1 MDRRVGGRGS
11 GRAARPAGL
20 AALVGAIALGLG
32 VATAP
37 LSLSVS
43 LVIGAVAAVLAL
55 LAPIWALYL
64 LVLSVPVQEL
74 WLLPGGLTV
83 TQAAL
88 LLAAAS
94 LALHLFA
101 FPERPLI
108 LGPLLVP
115 LAIFVWT
122 LGLSAVF
129 TPFSRAEGLRETAR
143 WSTVLLGYVLALR
156 ALGGD
161 GWVTPRGEQSFT
173 PALGRAVGGGPGPGP
188 HRGPSWRVCGLLV
201 CLLAAPAVT
210 GALGLVQFALG
221 LGPESFGI
229 GGGRVRA
236 YGTIGQPNS
245 FAGYMNQAWPL
256 AVGLALFALVGL
268 RQGAPRRPA
277 LLTLAFAGVAALL
290 TGGAL
295 IASFSRGGWIGAVA
309 GMLALVSAAFVALP
323 ADARALMRR
332 FLVAVAAVGLALLAL
347 GWGGLLPGAIEQR
360 AVSLVRNLRLFDVRG
375 VAVTPENFAV
385 VERMAHL
392 QAGWNMFRSR
402 PLLGVGPGNY
412 SIAYERTPA
421 PDAPPFSVRPWYQS
435 RGHAHNYYLHIAAE
449 AGVVGLAAYL
459 LLIGAVMAQAVRA
472 LRAARDWLWSGVA
485 VGGAGVVVAV
495 AAHNL
500 FENLHVLNMG
510 LHLGA
515 IWAVLHACEASL
527 PSDPP

>member
-1 MDRRVGGRGS
+1 MRWSAEVRGFGSRARR
-11 GRAARPAGL
+11 ARL
-20 AALVGAIALGLG
+20 AALVGALALGLG
-32 VATAP
+32 VATLP
-37 LSLSVS
+37 PSLAAL
-43 LVIGAVAAVLAL
+43 LVIGALAATLAL

-64 LVLSVPVQEL
+64 LVLSVPVQEV

-94 LALHLFA
+94 LALHLLA
-101 FPERPLI
+101 FPEQPLV
-108 LGPLLVP
+108 LGPLFAP
-115 LAIFVWT
+115 LAVFVWT

-129 TPFSRAEGLRETAR
+129 TPFSLAEGLRETAR
-143 WSTVLLGYVLALR
+143 WSTVLLVYMLALR
-156 ALGGD
+156 ALR
-161 GWVTPRGEQSFT
+161 VE
-173 PALGRAVGGGPGPGP
+173 RAKCP
-188 HRGPSWRVCGLLV
+188 HPVASWRVWGLLA

-268 RQGAPRRPA
+268 RQGAARRPA
-277 LLTLAFAGVAALL
+277 LLTLAFTSVAALL

-295 IASFSRGGWIGAVA
+295 MASFSRGGWIGAMA
-309 GMLALVSAAFVALP
+309 GLLALLGAAFALLP
-323 ADARALMRR
+323 ADLRR
-332 FLVAVAAVGLALLAL
+332 LVRRLLVAVVAVGVALLAL
-347 GWGGLLPGAIEQR
+347 GGGGLLPDAVEQR
-360 AVSLVRNLRLFDVRG
+360 AISLVRNLRLFDVRG

-412 SIAYERTPA
+412 TVAYERTPG
-421 PDAPPFSVRPWYQS
+421 PDAPPFSVRPWYGS

-449 AGVVGLAAYL
+449 AGLVGLAAYL

-472 LRAARDWLWSGVA
+472 VRAARGWLWSGVA
-485 VGGAGVVVAV
+485 AGGAGVVVAV

-510 LHLGA
+510 LQLGA

-527 PSDPP
+527 PSDPPCPR

>member
-1 MDRRVGGRGS
+1 MD
-11 GRAARPAGL
+11 GRAGTRGAGVGARRAWL
-20 AALVGAIALGLG
+20 VALVGAVALGLG
-32 VATAP
+32 VATLP
-37 LSLSVS
+37 LTLAAL
-43 LVIGAVAAVLAL
+43 LVVGAVAAALAL
-55 LAPIWALYL
+55 LDPVWALYL

-94 LALHLFA
+94 LGLHVLA
-101 FPERPLI
+101 FPEQPLV
-108 LGPLLVP
+108 LGALFAP
-115 LAIFVWT
+115 LAVFVWA

-143 WSTVLLGYVLALR
+143 WATVVLVYVLALR
-156 ALGGD
+156 ALGARR
-161 GWVTPRGEQSFT
+161 VEGE
-173 PALGRAVGGGPGPGP
+173 PGAS
-188 HRGPSWRVCGLLV
+188 SWRVQGLLV
-201 CLLAAPAVT
+201 CLLAAPAAT

-229 GGGRVRA
+229 GAGRVRA

-256 AVGLALFALVGL
+256 AAGLALFALVGL
-268 RQGAPRRPA
+268 SRGASPRLTR
-277 LLTLAFAGVAALL
+277 LTLALASVAALL

-309 GMLALVSAAFVALP
+309 GMLALLGAVFVLLP
-323 ADARALMRR
+323 GDVRALVRR
-332 FLVAVAAVGLALLAL
+332 LLIAVAGVGVVLLAL
-347 GWGGLLPGAIEQR
+347 GGGGLLPDAVEQR
-360 AVSLVRNLRLFDVRG
+360 AISLVRNLRLFDVRG

-402 PLLGVGPGNY
+402 PWLGVGPGNY
-412 SIAYERTPA
+412 SVAYERTPG
-421 PDAPPFSVRPWYQS
+421 PDAPTFSVRPWYGS

-449 AGVVGLAAYL
+449 AGVVGLTAYL
-459 LLIGAVMAQAVRA
+459 LLIGAVMAQA
-472 LRAARDWLWSGVA
+472 LRAARAARGWLWSGVA
-485 VGGAGVVVAV
+485 AGGLGVVVAV

-510 LHLGA
+510 LQLGT
-515 IWAVLHACEASL
+515 IWALLHVCEAQA
-527 PSDPP
+527 PADPL

>member
-1 MDRRVGGRGS
+1 MDWRAGGRGS
-11 GRAARPAGL
+11 RREVRRAGL

-32 VATAP
+32 VASLP
-37 LSLSVS
+37 LTLSASLI
-43 LVIGAVAAVLAL
+43 IGAVAVVLSL
-55 LAPIWALYL
+55 LSPIWALYL

-74 WLLPGGLTV
+74 WHLPGGLTV

-94 LALHLFA
+94 LVLPLLA

-108 LGPLLVP
+108 PGPLLVP

-122 LGLSAVF
+122 LGLSSVF
-129 TPFSRAEGLRETAR
+129 TPFSRVEGLRETAR
-143 WSTVLLGYVLALR
+143 WSTVLLVYVLALQ
-156 ALGGD
+156 ALRGD
-161 GWVTPRGEQSFT
+161 GCFASPGKQVFTPRRF
-173 PALGRAVGGGPGPGP
+173 VGGVSEQGLR
-188 HRGPSWRVCGLLV
+188 RGPSWRVWGLLV
-201 CLLAAPAVT
+201 CLLAAPAAT

-245 FAGYMNQAWPL
+245 FAGYMNQSWPL
-256 AVGLALFALVGL
+256 AVSLALFALVGL

-309 GMLALVSAAFVALP
+309 GMLTLVSAAFMLLP
-323 ADARALMRR
+323 ADARALTRR
-332 FLVAVAAVGLALLAL
+332 FLVALAAVGLALLAL
-347 GWGGLLPGAIEQR
+347 SGGGLLSRAVEQR
-360 AVSLVRNLRLFDVRG
+360 AVSLVRNLRLFDVRS
-375 VAVTPENFAV
+375 VAVTPENFAIV
-385 VERMAHL
+385 DRMAHL

-421 PDAPPFSVRPWYQS
+421 PDAPPFSVRPWYRS

-459 LLIGAVMAQAVRA
+459 LLIGAVMAQALRA

-495 AAHNL
+495 AIHNL

-515 IWAVLHACEASL
+515 IWALLYACEASR
-527 PSDPP
+527 SAAPP

>member
-1 MDRRVGGRGS
+1 MDWRAGVWGS
-11 GRAARPAGL
+11 GQEARSAGL
-20 AALVGAIALGLG
+20 AALVGAIVLGLG
-32 VATAP
+32 AATLP
-37 LSLSVS
+37 LTLTAL
-43 LVIGAVAAVLAL
+43 LVIGALAATLAL
-55 LAPIWALYL
+55 LDPIWALYL
-64 LVLSVPVQEL
+64 LVLSVPVQEV

-94 LALHLFA
+94 LALHLLA
-101 FPERPLI
+101 FPEQPLI
-108 LGPLLVP
+108 PGPLFLP
-115 LAIFVWT
+115 LAGFVWT
-122 LGLSAVF
+122 LALSAVF
-129 TPFSRAEGLRETAR
+129 TPFSLAEGLRETAR
-143 WSTVLLGYVLALR
+143 WFTVLLVYVLALR
-156 ALGGD
+156 ALK
-161 GWVTPRGEQSFT
+161 VERPKC
-173 PALGRAVGGGPGPGP
+173 P
-188 HRGPSWRVCGLLV
+188 HPVASWRVWGLLA

-268 RQGAPRRPA
+268 RQGASRRPA
-277 LLTLAFAGVAALL
+277 LLTLAFASVAALL

-295 IASFSRGGWIGAVA
+295 IASFSRGGWIGAMA
-309 GMLALVSAAFVALP
+309 GMLALLGAAFALLP
-323 ADARALMRR
+323 ADLRAPIRR
-332 FLVAVAAVGLALLAL
+332 LLIAVAAVGVVLLAL
-347 GWGGLLPGAIEQR
+347 GGGGLLPDTVEQR
-360 AVSLVRNLRLFDVRG
+360 AISLVRNLRLFDVRG

-412 SIAYERTPA
+412 TIAYERTPA
-421 PDAPPFSVRPWYQS
+421 PDAPPFSVRPWYES

-449 AGVVGLAAYL
+449 AGLVGLAAYL
-459 LLIGAVMAQAVRA
+459 LLIGAVMAQVVRAVRA
-472 LRAARDWLWSGVA
+472 ARGWLWSGVA

-510 LHLGA
+510 LQLGA
-515 IWAVLHACEASL
+515 IWAVLHTCEASL

>member
-1 MDRRVGGRGS
+1 MRWRAEARSVAP
-11 GRAARPAGL
+11 AARRAGL
-20 AALVGAIALGLG
+20 AALAGAIVLGLG
-32 VATAP
+32 VAALP
-37 LSLSVS
+37 LPLAAA
-43 LVIGAVAAVLAL
+43 LVIGALAAALAL
-55 LAPIWALYL
+55 LDPIWALYL
-64 LVLSVPVQEL
+64 LVLSVPVQEV

-94 LALHLFA
+94 LTFHVLA
-101 FPERPLI
+101 FPEQPLV
-108 LGPLLVP
+108 LGPLFVP

-129 TPFSRAEGLRETAR
+129 TPFSLAEGLRETAR
-143 WSTVLLGYVLALR
+143 WSTVLLAYVLALR
-156 ALGGD
+156 ALG
-161 GWVTPRGEQSFT
+161 VERAQRP
-173 PALGRAVGGGPGPGP
+173 LGRPG
-188 HRGPSWRVCGLLV
+188 WRVWGLLI
-201 CLLAAPAVT
+201 CLLAAPAAT
-210 GALGLVQFALG
+210 GALGLAQFALG

-256 AVGLALFALVGL
+256 AAGLALFALAGL

-277 LLTLAFAGVAALL
+277 LLTLALAGVAAVL

-309 GMLALVSAAFVALP
+309 GLLALGSAAFALLP
-323 ADARALMRR
+323 ADLRIVVRR
-332 FLVAVAAVGLALLAL
+332 FLVAVAAVGVALLAL
-347 GWGGLLPGAIEQR
+347 GGGGLLPDAVEQR
-360 AVSLVRNLRLFDVRG
+360 AISLVRNLRLFDARG

-412 SIAYERTPA
+412 SVAYERPPG
-421 PDAPPFSVRPWYQS
+421 PDAPPFSVRPWYTS

-459 LLIGAVMAQAVRA
+459 LLIGAVMAQALRA
-472 LRAARDWLWSGVA
+472 MRAARGWLWSGVA
-485 VGGAGVVVAV
+485 VGGFGVVSAV

-510 LHLGA
+510 LQLGA
-515 IWAVLHACEASL
+515 IWAVLHACEARIS
-527 PSDPP
+527 SDAV

>member
-1 MDRRVGGRGS
+1 MGWRVRTRG
-11 GRAARPAGL
+11 AGASAWRVWL
-20 AALVGAIALGLG
+20 VALVSAVALGLG
-32 VATAP
+32 VATLP
-37 LSLSVS
+37 LTLAAL
-43 LVIGAVAAVLAL
+43 LVVGAVAATLAL
-55 LAPIWALYL
+55 LDPIWALYL
-64 LVLSVPVQEL
+64 LVLSVPVQEV

-94 LALHLFA
+94 LGLHVLA
-101 FPERPLI
+101 FPEQ
-108 LGPLLVP
+108 P
-115 LAIFVWT
+115 LALGALFAPLAVFVWT

-143 WSTVLLGYVLALR
+143 WATVLLVYVLALR
-156 ALGGD
+156 ALGAR
-161 GWVTPRGEQSFT
+161 RGVE
-173 PALGRAVGGGPGPGP
+173 GRAGAS
-188 HRGPSWRVCGLLV
+188 SWRVQGLLL
-201 CLLAAPAVT
+201 CLLAAPAAT

-268 RQGAPRRPA
+268 SRGGSRRLA
-277 LLTLAFAGVAALL
+277 RLTLALASVAALL

-295 IASFSRGGWIGAVA
+295 IASFSRGGWLGAMA
-309 GMLALVSAAFVALP
+309 GMLALLGAAFVLLP
-323 ADARALMRR
+323 GDVRALVRQ
-332 FLVAVAAVGLALLAL
+332 LVVAVAGVGVVLLAL
-347 GWGGLLPGAIEQR
+347 GGGGLLPDAVEQR
-360 AVSLVRNLRLFDVRG
+360 AISLARNLRLFDVRG

-412 SIAYERTPA
+412 SVAYERTPG
-421 PDAPPFSVRPWYQS
+421 PDAPLFSVRPWYGS

-449 AGVVGLAAYL
+449 AGVVGLTAYL
-459 LLIGAVMAQAVRA
+459 LLIGAVLAQALRAVRA
-472 LRAARDWLWSGVA
+472 ARGWLWSGVA
-485 VGGAGVVVAV
+485 AGGLGVVVAV
-495 AAHNL
+495 AAHNV

-510 LHLGA
+510 LQLGT
-515 IWAVLHACEASL
+515 IWALLHVCEAQFPADSL
-527 PSDPP
+527 RPLR

>member
-1 MDRRVGGRGS
+1 MRWRAGIWSVGPETRR
-11 GRAARPAGL
+11 AGL
-20 AALVGAIALGLG
+20 AVLVGAIALGLG
-32 VATAP
+32 AATLP
-37 LSLSVS
+37 LTLSAL
-43 LVIGAVAAVLAL
+43 LVIGALTL
-55 LAPIWALYL
+55 LDPIWALYL
-64 LVLSVPVQEL
+64 LVLSVPVQEV

-94 LALHLFA
+94 LALHFLA
-101 FPERPLI
+101 FPEQPLV
-108 LGPLLVP
+108 LGPLFAP
-115 LAIFVWT
+115 LAVFVWT

-129 TPFSRAEGLRETAR
+129 TPFSLVEGLRETAR
-143 WSTVLLGYVLALR
+143 WSTVLLVYVLALR
-156 ALGGD
+156 AL
-161 GWVTPRGEQSFT
+161 RIE
-173 PALGRAVGGGPGPGP
+173 RAKCP
-188 HRGPSWRVCGLLV
+188 HPVASWRVWGLLV

-268 RQGAPRRPA
+268 RQGASRRPV
-277 LLTLAFAGVAALL
+277 LLTLAFTGVAALL

-295 IASFSRGGWIGAVA
+295 IASFSRGGWIGAMA
-309 GMLALVSAAFVALP
+309 GMLALLGAAYALLP
-323 ADARALMRR
+323 ADLRALVRR
-332 FLVAVAAVGLALLAL
+332 LLVAVAAVGVALLAL
-347 GWGGLLPGAIEQR
+347 GGGGLLPDAIEQR
-360 AVSLVRNLRLFDVRG
+360 AISTVRNLRLFDVRG

-412 SIAYERTPA
+412 SVAYERTPG
-421 PDAPPFSVRPWYQS
+421 PDAPPFSVRPWYGS

-449 AGVVGLAAYL
+449 AGLVGLAAYL

-472 LRAARDWLWSGVA
+472 VRAARGWLWSGVA
-485 VGGAGVVVAV
+485 AGGAGVVVAV

-510 LHLGA
+510 LQLGA
-515 IWAVLHACEASL
+515 IWAVLHACEAAL
-527 PSDPP
+527 PADPLRPAA